1 MVNIVSIVNSYPEA
15 RQRAGASAKMIMK
28 ILVNLSLLFAVA
40 LSLAAQDIDQTGP
53 LAGHSSH
60 GEAFNEGPRQAAYLI
75 SGTGKIDFKVT
86 TQSRKAQK
94 FFEQGVGQLHGFWY
108 FEAERSFRQAAALD
122 PDCAMNY
129 WGMAMANLKNKERRL
144 GFIEEAVKRKEA
156 VSKKEAMWIEAFAAY
171 LADDKKKDKD
181 KRGDLVKALEAMVK
195 AFPED
200 LEPKA
205 FLALQYWDNR
215 SKGWPIKDYSKVENL
230 LNEVLAAEPMH
241 PCHHYRI
248 HLWDYKDAAKALN
261 SAARAGQAS
270 PGIAHMWHMPGHI
283 FSRLKRY
290 RDAIWQ
296 QEASA
301 RVDHAHMMRDGVMPD
316 QIHNF
321 AHNNEWMIRNLNF
334 VGRAHDAIALAKNMT
349 ELPQHPKY
357 NTSSKR
363 GSANY
368 GRNRLM
374 DTLVNYELWPQLIS
388 LSDTVYLSPIDNEDD
403 TIKRTHLLGLAYF
416 DQGRFDE
423 ARAQIPPLEALL
435 AKREKARDKAV
446 EEAVKKAEKEK
457 KSKKDI
463 DKAKGKARGAAR
475 RKVDAVSN
483 ALAELRI
490 HDALSRGDKA
500 AAKKLASK
508 IGSAPKIRQARIHL
522 ALDDKKKASE
532 LANKAIEKTDNQV
545 LPLANCADILFQ
557 LEDYENACRKFL
569 ALRKISS
576 GIDLDL
582 DVFQRLRPIAD
593 DLGLG
598 YDWRIKAEKRDDVG
612 KRPMLASL
620 GPVHWEPSPA
630 PKWELPDVNGNEIAL
645 KDYAGKPALLIFYLG
660 DGCLHCIQ
668 QLKAFAP
675 VTKDFEA
682 AGISL
687 VAISLDT
694 AEGLNKSLTTSG
706 IEGGYPFPLLSDR
719 SMKVFKDYRAFDD
732 FENMPLHGTF
742 LIDGEGLIR
751 WQDISYQPFED
762 TAFLLKE
769 SKRLLSQTKAP
780 ILAKERDVRTFLS
793 AR

>member
-1 MVNIVSIVNSYPEA
+1 
-15 RQRAGASAKMIMK
+15 MK
-28 ILVNLSLLFAVA
+28 ILRTLSLVPALA

-53 LAGHSSH
+53 LAGHSAH

-86 TQSRKAQK
+86 TQSREAQK

-129 WGMAMANLKNKERRL
+129 WGMAMANLKNKERHQ
-144 GFIEEAVKRKEA
+144 GFIEEAVKRKEG
-156 VSKKEAMWIEAFAAY
+156 VSRKEAMWIDAFAAY

-181 KRGDLVKALEAMVK
+181 KRGDLAKALEAMVK
-195 AFPED
+195 AFPDD

-248 HLWDYKDAAKALN
+248 HLWDYKDAATALN
-261 SAARAGQAS
+261 SAARAGQSA
-270 PGIAHMWHMPGHI
+270 PAIAHMWHMPGHI

-290 RDAIWQ
+290 RDAVWQ

-301 RVDHAHMMRDGVMPD
+301 RVDHAHMMRDRVMPD

-334 VGRAHDAIALAKNMT
+334 IGRAHDAIALAKNMT

-357 NTSSKR
+357 NTPKKR

-374 DTLVNYELWPQLIS
+374 DTLVNYELWPQLIQ
-388 LSDTVYLSPIDNEDD
+388 LSDTVYLSPVDD
-403 TIKRTHLLGLAYF
+403 DDDAIKRAHLLGLACF
-416 DQGRFDE
+416 QQGRFDQ
-423 ARAQIPPLEALL
+423 ARAQILPLEALL
-435 AKREKARDKAV
+435 AKREKEREKSID
-446 EEAVKKAEKEK
+446 EAVKKAEKEK
-457 KSKKDI
+457 KSEKDI
-463 DKAKGKARGAAR
+463 EKARGKARGAAR
-475 RKVDAVSN
+475 GKVDAVNS
-483 ALAELRI
+483 ALSELRI
-490 HDALSRGDKA
+490 HDALSRGDKDG
-500 AAKKLASK
+500 AKKLVSK
-508 IGSAPKIRQARIHL
+508 INNAPKIRQARIHL
-522 ALDDKKKASE
+522 LLGDRKKAAE
-532 LANKAIEKTDNQV
+532 LAEKATEKTENQV

-557 LEDYENACRKFL
+557 TEDYENACRKFL
-569 ALRKISS
+569 ALRKISVD
-576 GIDLDL
+576 IDLDL
-582 DVFQRLRPIAD
+582 EVFQRLRPIAD
-593 DLGLG
+593 DLGFG
-598 YDWRIKAEKRDDVG
+598 ADWRVKAGKADDVG
-612 KRPMLASL
+612 KRPNLASL
-620 GPVHWEPSPA
+620 GPIHWEPSPA
-630 PKWELPDVNGNEIAL
+630 PKWKLPDVKGNEIAL
-645 KDYAGKPALLIFYLG
+645 KDYAGKPVLVIFYLG

-682 AGISL
+682 AGVSL

-694 AEGLNKSLTTSG
+694 AAGLKKSLTTSG

-732 FENMPLHGTF
+732 FEDMPLHGTF
-742 LIDGEGLIR
+742 LVDGEGLIR
-751 WQDISYQPFED
+751 WQDIGYEPFEE
-762 TAFLLKE
+762 TEFLLKE
-769 SKRLLSQTKAP
+769 AQRLLGQTKTP
-780 ILAKERDVRTFLS
+780 ILAKDREAKRFLS

>member
-1 MVNIVSIVNSYPEA
+1 MKFL
-15 RQRAGASAKMIMK
+15 SA
-28 ILVNLSLLFAVA
+28 LSLISALA
-40 LSLAAQDIDQTGP
+40 LSLAAQDIAETGP

-75 SGTGKIDFKVT
+75 DGTGKIDFRVT
-86 TQSRKAQK
+86 TKSQKAQK
-94 FFEQGVGQLHGFWY
+94 FIEQGVGQLHGFWY

-122 PDCAMNY
+122 PDCAMSY
-129 WGMAMANLKNKERRL
+129 WGMAMANLKNKERNR
-144 GFIEEAVKRKEA
+144 GFIEEAVKRKEG
-156 VSKKEAMWIEAFAAY
+156 VTRKEAMWIDAFAAY
-171 LADDKKKDKD
+171 LADDKVTEKD
-181 KRGDLVKALEAMVK
+181 KRGNLVKALEAMVK
-195 AFPED
+195 EFPDD

-205 FLALQYWDNR
+205 FLAVQYWDNR
-215 SKGWPIKDYSKVENL
+215 SKGWPIKDYGKVEGL

-248 HLWDYKDAAKALN
+248 HLWDNKDAAKALN
-261 SAARAGQAS
+261 SAARGGQSA
-270 PGIAHMWHMPGHI
+270 PAIAHMWHMPGHTY
-283 FSRLKRY
+283 SRLNRY

-334 VGRAHDAIALAKNMT
+334 VGRAHDAVALAKNMT

-357 NTSSKR
+357 NTATKR

-388 LSDTVYLSPIDNEDD
+388 LGDTVYLSPIDDEDD
-403 TIKRTHLLGLAYF
+403 TIKRAHLLGLAYF
-416 DQGRFDE
+416 HEGNFDR

-435 AKREKARDKAV
+435 VKREKARDKSIDD
-446 EEAVKKAEKEK
+446 AVKKAEKEK
-457 KSKKDI
+457 KSEKDI
-463 DKAKGKARGAAR
+463 EKAKGKARGAAR
-475 RKVDAVSN
+475 GKVDAVNN

-490 HDALSRGDKA
+490 HDALSRGDKEG
-500 AAKKLASK
+500 AKKLVSK
-508 IGSAPKIRQARIHL
+508 INNAPKIRQARIQL
-522 ALDDKKKASE
+522 ALGDRKKAAE
-532 LANKAIEKTDNQV
+532 LAEKATEKTDNQV

-557 LEDYENACRKFL
+557 TEDYENACRKFL
-569 ALRKISS
+569 ALRKISAD
-576 GIDLDL
+576 IDLNL
-582 DVFQRLRPIAD
+582 QVFQRLRPIAD
-593 DLGLG
+593 DLGYG
-598 YDWRIKAEKRDDVG
+598 ADWRVKAVESDDAG
-612 KRPMLASL
+612 KRPNLASL
-620 GPVHWEPSPA
+620 GPIHWESSSA
-630 PKWELPDVNGNEIAL
+630 PKWKLPDVNGKEIAL
-645 KDYAGKPALLIFYLG
+645 TDYAGKPVLVIFYLG

-682 AGISL
+682 DGISL

-694 AEGLNKSLTTSG
+694 AEGLNKSLTTSA
-706 IEGGYPFPLLSDR
+706 IEGGYPFPLLSDL
-719 SMKVFKDYRAFDD
+719 SMKVFKEYRAFDD
-732 FENMPLHGTF
+732 FEDMPLHGTF

-769 SKRLLSQTKAP
+769 ARRLLNQTKAP
-780 ILAKERDVRTFLS
+780 ILAKEKDGKRFQS